1 LPASIR
7 PRGRS
12 KVATHH
18 EPPTA
23 GPAPEP
29 AAPSPATDR
38 KPRDV
43 RYSSNL
49 AGLVAAG
56 ILLSRIAGLIR
67 ESIFAHYLGN
77 SAAADAFKAGFR
89 IPNILQN
96 LFGEGVLSA
105 SFIPVY
111 SRLLGE
117 GDEETADLLAWAV
130 GAMLALAISLFVV
143 LGVFAAPYLIAVI
156 APGFHGDKRDLTI
169 RLVRILFPGAGLLV
183 MSAWCLG
190 VLNSHH
196 RFFAS
201 YTAPVAWN
209 LVMIAALIWYGPR
222 SAQDRLAI
230 DLAFAS
236 VAGAAMQILVQLP
249 QTLPLLGGMRLH
261 FARVRDSLRI
271 VFRNL
276 LPVVVG
282 RGVGQ
287 VSGYVDNILASLLPT
302 GAVAAINYAQI
313 LYFLPV
319 SLFGLS
325 VAAAELPSMSRA
337 TVATNA
343 AVFDTLRV
351 RLNAGLRQIAFF
363 VVPSSAAFIFIGDAI
378 VTLLF
383 QSGAFTHRD
392 ALYVWAT
399 VAGVAV
405 GMLAGTTARLYIS
418 AFYALSDPRTPFR
431 FALVRVT
438 LTLVLGYLCAIP
450 LPHLL
455 GLEQRWGVVG
465 LTASSGVAAWL
476 EFVLLRRSLNRLLGW
491 TGIERLYLLRLWAM
505 ALAASAGGIA
515 LKFALSGVPRAT
527 ALATSPRLATIPAS
541 PGIAAHQLPMLA
553 ASPHLA
559 AFAASPRLVALAVIA
574 VYATVYVG
582 LAYVTGE
589 PELQRFIA
597 YASRRLRP
605 RS

>member
-1 LPASIR
+1 MRLQHTRARRYTCPEPIC
-7 PRGRS
+7 RGGLS
-12 KVATHH
+12 KVANYH
-18 EPPTA
+18 ESPHAGPDPAPTA
-23 GPAPEP
+23 
-29 AAPSPATDR
+29 PSGRQT
-38 KPRDV
+38 RDV
-43 RYSSNL
+43 GYSSKL

-117 GDEETADLLAWAV
+117 GDEESADLLAWAV
-130 GAMLALAISLFVV
+130 GAMLALAIAIFVV
-143 LGVFAAPYLIAVI
+143 LGVFAAPFLINVI

-201 YTAPVAWN
+201 YAAPVAWN
-209 LVMIAALIWYGPR
+209 VVMIAALVWYGPR
-222 SAQDRLAI
+222 SGQDRLAI

-236 VAGAAMQILVQLP
+236 VAGAALQIIVQLP
-249 QTLPLLGGMRLH
+249 QTLPLLGRMRLH
-261 FARVRDSLRI
+261 FDRVRGALRT

-276 LPVVVG
+276 LPVIVG

-287 VSGYVDNILASLLPT
+287 VSGYVDNLLASLLPT

-337 TVATNA
+337 TVETNA
-343 AVFDTLRV
+343 GVFETLRL
-351 RLNAGLRQIAFF
+351 RLNSGLRQIAFF
-363 VVPSSAAFIFIGDAI
+363 VVPSSAAFVFIGDAI

-392 ALYVWAT
+392 AIYVWAT

-438 LTLVLGYLCAIP
+438 LTLILGYLCAIP
-450 LPHLL
+450 LPHMI
-455 GLEQRWGVVG
+455 GIDQRWGVVG
-465 LTASSGVAAWL
+465 LTASAGVAAWV
-476 EFVLLRRSLNRLLGW
+476 EFVMLRLSLNRRLGW
-491 TGIERLYLLRLWAM
+491 TGIERRYLARLWAM
-505 ALAASAGGIA
+505 ALAAAAVGITV
-515 LKFALSGVPRAT
+515 KFSLRG
-527 ALATSPRLATIPAS
+527 SPRLN
-541 PGIAAHQLPMLA
+541 
-553 ASPHLA
+553 
-559 AFAASPRLVALAVIA
+559 ALAVIVA
-574 VYATVYVG
+574 YGVSYLG
-582 LAYVTGE
+582 LAYLTHE
-589 PELQRFIA
+589 PELDRLA
-597 YASRRLRP
+597 GYLKRRLRRP
-605 RS
+605 T

>member
-1 LPASIR
+1 MPSGLHAPCAVRWLARLQRLRS
-7 PRGRS
+7 RGYTCS
-12 KVATHH
+12 ESFAEGGLFKVATYH
-18 EPPTA
+18 EEP
-23 GPAPEP
+23 P
-29 AAPSPATDR
+29 AAPEAANAAPIGR
-38 KPRDV
+38 KPSEV

-56 ILLSRIAGLIR
+56 ILLSRIAGLVR

-117 GDEETADLLAWAV
+117 GDEESADLLAWAV
-130 GAMLALAISLFVV
+130 GAMLALAISIFVV
-143 LGVFAAPYLIAVI
+143 MGVFAAPYLINVI

-201 YTAPVAWN
+201 YAAPVAWN
-209 LVMIAALIWYGPR
+209 LAMITALIWYGPR
-222 SAQDRLAI
+222 STQDRLAI
-230 DLAFAS
+230 DLAIAS
-236 VAGAAMQILVQLP
+236 VAGAALQIAVQLP
-249 QTLPLLGGMRLH
+249 QTLPLLGGLRLH
-261 FARVRDSLRI
+261 FDRVRGALRT

-287 VSGYVDNILASLLPT
+287 VSGYVDNLLASLLPT

-337 TVATNA
+337 TAETNEG
-343 AVFDTLRV
+343 VFETLRL

-363 VVPSSAAFIFIGDAI
+363 VVPSSVAFMFIGDAI

-399 VAGVAV
+399 VAGVSI

-450 LPHLL
+450 LPHAI
-455 GLEQRWGVVG
+455 GLEQRWGVAG
-465 LTASSGVAAWL
+465 LTASAGLAAWV
-476 EFVLLRRSLNRLLGW
+476 EFVMLRLSLNRRLGW
-491 TGIERLYLLRLWAM
+491 TGIDRRYLSRLWAM
-505 ALAASAGGIA
+505 ALAAAALGIA
-515 LKFALSGVPRAT
+515 IKFSLHAG
-527 ALATSPRLATIPAS
+527 PRLTS
-541 PGIAAHQLPMLA
+541 
-553 ASPHLA
+553 
-559 AFAASPRLVALAVIA
+559 LAVIA
-574 VYATVYVG
+574 VYGATYLG
-582 LAYVTGE
+582 LAYLTGE
-589 PELQRFIA
+589 PELNRFVN
-597 YASRRLRP
+597 YAARRLGR
-605 RS
+605 RG